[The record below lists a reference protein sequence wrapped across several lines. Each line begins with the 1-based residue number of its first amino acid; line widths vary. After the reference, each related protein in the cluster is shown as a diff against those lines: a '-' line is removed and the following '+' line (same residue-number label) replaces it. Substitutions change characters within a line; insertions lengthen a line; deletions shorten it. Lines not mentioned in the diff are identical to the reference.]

1 MIKIKE
7 FANLCQCSTQT
18 LRYYDRIKLLSPAYV
33 DDENGYRYYERNQ
46 LYDYIKIKNL
56 QLADFSIAEIKNL
69 LKSSDEEIYQAFDE
83 KINSL
88 KDRLAKTLKIKETYR
103 IENNMIK
110 KFLQLIKENFK
121 EVFRPELVKQEY
133 NLNDAQLNTYV
144 EEWEEMFTNAL
155 VNEDM
160 AKNFAESGLTE
171 EQMVQVMEKF
181 KTSNFKPDNKFDA
194 SDYTVLQE
202 FHGWKYLHEIMD
214 DLCALVKNGDDII
227 YYLEVNPDKLEL
239 TFTLPTVL
247 LQTVLRQ
254 NPEKSL
260 KLECQIQTSPDHSN
274 HVYILDNQNPA
285 QNYA

>member
-110 KFLQLIKENFK
+110 KFLQLIKENLK

>member
-33 DDENGYRYYERNQ
+33 DDENGYRYYKQNQ

-69 LKSSDEEIYQAFDE
+69 LKSSDEDIYHAFDQ
-83 KINSL
+83 KIINL
-88 KDRLAKTLKIKETYR
+88 KDRLANTLKIKETYR

-110 KFLQLIKENFK
+110 KFLQLIKENF
-121 EVFRPELVKQEY
+121 EEAFRPELVKQEF
-133 NLNDAQLNTYV
+133 NLSDDQLNTYV
-144 EEWEEMFTNAL
+144 EEWDEMFTNAL
-155 VNEDM
+155 LNEDM

-171 EQMVQVMEKF
+171 EQIVQVMEKF
-181 KTSNFKPDNKFDA
+181 KTSNFKPDKIINV

-214 DLCALVKNGDDII
+214 DLCVAVKDGDNVI
-227 YYLEVNPDKLEL
+227 YYLEVIPDKLDL

-260 KLECQIQTSPDHSN
+260 KLECQIQTSSDHSN
-274 HVYILDNQNPA
+274 HVYILDKQKQA
-285 QNYA
+285 QTYA